1 MTAASEIPPV
11 IALTVDETL
20 PLRQAVL
27 WPSLTLDEC
36 RVEGDAQAR
45 HYGLKI
51 DGEVVCCFS
60 IFDIGNHGVR
70 LRKFATAAAH
80 QRKGYGGYL
89 LEHVMRLLQAENVA
103 AVVLDAR
110 LTAAPFY
117 EKHGFT
123 AITEIFKKSGVA
135 HVRMERRLT

>member
-1 MTAASEIPPV
+1 MTGASEIPPV
-11 IALTVDETL
+11 IKLSADETL

-27 WPSLTLDEC
+27 WPTLTLHGC

-45 HYGLKI
+45 HYGMKI

-70 LRKFATAAAH
+70 LRKFATAAVH

-89 LEHVMRLLQAENVA
+89 LEHVMCLLQSEHVA
-103 AVVLDAR
+103 SVVLDAR
-110 LTAAPFY
+110 MIAAPFY

>member
-20 PLRQAVL
+20 PPRQAVL
-27 WPSLTLDEC
+27 WPSLSLDEC
-36 RVEGDAQAR
+36 RVEGDAEAR
-45 HYGLKI
+45 HYGMKI
-51 DGEVVCCFS
+51 DGEVICCFS

-70 LRKFATAAAH
+70 LRKFATTAAH

-89 LEHVMRLLQAENVA
+89 LAHVMRLLQAEQVA

-117 EKHGFT
+117 EKHGFA